1 MNALMG
7 GCRCPEFVRGPLH
20 SGSADLRLRHHNLLK
35 ALGGFVERGKLFGI
49 FQLLDRDVVS
59 ELKGRYMGFGRDAL
73 RKYTFQILL
82 GTHFHH
88 SRDRSTA
95 SLTNC
100 WLDSLR
106 QACVQMD
113 PAHRSSCSQL
123 LRHKYFTCDE
133 FHH

>member
-1 MNALMG
+1 PWRRLFRKVRK
-7 GCRCPEFVRGPLH
+7 CRPKNSSGRLVAVKEYLDSDIEHNIKPEI
-20 SGSADLRLRHHNLLK
+20 RLRHHNLLK

-88 SRDRSTA
+88 SRD
-95 SLTNC
+95 
-100 WLDSLR
+100 
-106 QACVQMD
+106 
-113 PAHRSSCSQL
+113 
-123 LRHKYFTCDE
+123 
-133 FHH
+133 